1 MLWLKFS
8 YESVFLLTS
17 SKFTVIIMVINGG
30 VSMNKIQ
37 VNHTPDFMKGVAIFF
52 AFLWVIFI
60 FIVCGIIP
68 KFAMLLSLG
77 FLLLIIGI
85 SCYIDSRKTTVE
97 YDTEKIH
104 WKWLWFEYT
113 INFEDMKSFYYT
125 IVSERTR
132 GGYIRRF
139 ELIFWL
145 KDGELKLNDELRTE
159 DIESAINGIT
169 DDIELLQLYK
179 FIENIYP
186 KKAEGFIKTSETY

>member
-1 MLWLKFS
+1 
-8 YESVFLLTS
+8 
-17 SKFTVIIMVINGG
+17 
-30 VSMNKIQ
+30 MNKIQ
-37 VNHTPDFMKGVAIFF
+37 VSHTPDFMKEVTIAF

-60 FIVCGIIP
+60 FSVCSLVP
-68 KFAMLLSLG
+68 DFAIFLSLG

-85 SCYIDSRKTTVE
+85 SCYIDSKKTTVE
-97 YDTEKIH
+97 YNTEKIH
-104 WKWLWFEYT
+104 WKWLWFDYT
-113 INFEDMKSFYYT
+113 VNFEDMKSFYYT

-145 KDGELKLNDELRTE
+145 KDSELKLNDELKTE

-186 KKAEGFIKTSETY
+186 EKAEGFTKTNDIY